1 MLKYFDLQLFSEEKT
16 EQPTSKKI
24 RDARDKGQIAQ
35 SKDLNDAVSLLAVFM
50 SFSFLSSYFVDNLIG
65 YYYFTMD
72 LTVDTAALFTSNGI
86 ALFFNE
92 TIFVILK
99 LSLPFLMIALV
110 SGLLIS
116 YIQVGF
122 MFTTETLKPKFD
134 KINPVNGFK
143 NMFSSRALVEMVK
156 SIEIGRAHV

>member
-92 TIFVILK
+92 TI
-99 LSLPFLMIALV
+99 
-110 SGLLIS
+110 
-116 YIQVGF
+116 
-122 MFTTETLKPKFD
+122 
-134 KINPVNGFK
+134 
-143 NMFSSRALVEMVK
+143 
-156 SIEIGRAHV
+156 